1 MTREI
6 RVSPDGD
13 SVAIRTNAGPEE
25 WNAWIIN
32 HAVNGGFWAFPAHVE
47 GWEVL
52 REEGAGE

>member
-1 MTREI
+1 
-6 RVSPDGD
+6 
-13 SVAIRTNAGPEE
+13 VAIRTNAGPEE